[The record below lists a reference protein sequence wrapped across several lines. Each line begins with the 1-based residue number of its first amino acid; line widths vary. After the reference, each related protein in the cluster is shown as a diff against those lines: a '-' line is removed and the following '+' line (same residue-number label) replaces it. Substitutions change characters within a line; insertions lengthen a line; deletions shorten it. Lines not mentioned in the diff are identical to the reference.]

1 MGGVTYELRN
11 CLYSV
16 NRIKYLVFYSGIIQ
30 ADEQMTARYQLKVV
44 TDFASAHTLR
54 DYPGACSRMHGHN
67 WKVELEVVATQLD
80 NVGMGVDF
88 KIMKQAAN
96 EVGDELDHRYLNDL
110 EAFKEINPTAENIAA
125 YMYKEI
131 SARINSDSIKV
142 TALTLWET
150 ERACVR
156 YSEENK

>member
-1 MGGVTYELRN
+1 MV
-11 CLYSV
+11 
-16 NRIKYLVFYSGIIQ
+16 
-30 ADEQMTARYQLKVV
+30 ARYQLKVV

-80 NVGMGVDF
+80 NVGMGIDF

-110 EAFKEINPTAENIAA
+110 EPFKEINPTAENIAA
-125 YMYKEI
+125 YMYKAI
-131 SARINSDSIKV
+131 SDRVNNDSITV
-142 TALTLWET
+142 TAVTLWET

-156 YSEENK
+156 YSEENE

>member
-1 MGGVTYELRN
+1 M
-11 CLYSV
+11 
-16 NRIKYLVFYSGIIQ
+16 
-30 ADEQMTARYQLKVV
+30 AARYQLKVV

-67 WKVELEVVATQLD
+67 WKVELEA
-80 NVGMGVDF
+80 F
-88 KIMKQAAN
+88 KLMKQAAR
-96 EVGDELDHRYLNDL
+96 EVGGRLDHQYLNEL
-110 EAFKEINPTAENIAA
+110 EPFKEINPTAENIAA

-131 SARINSDSIKV
+131 SALINSKAIKV

-156 YSEENK
+156 YSEESK